1 MLPMVTDGSSDN
13 GESLVLHMVAIVPH
27 VVCKK
32 VTLMFSLSDVKLVLR
47 FWSHLILNFRGVV
60 KEKPGGMVVVEGL
73 LISKVVVE
81 DVEGVGVVSFF
92 ESGVNVT
99 VLVMELMDF
108 CDRYVDKFVC
118 MRLYEV
124 A

>member
-1 MLPMVTDGSSDN
+1 MLPMVVDGSSDN
-13 GESLVLHMVAIVPH
+13 GESLMLHIVAIVPH

-32 VTLMFSLSDVKLVLR
+32 VTLMFSFSDVKLVLMS
-47 FWSHLILNFRGVV
+47 WSHLILNWRGVV

-73 LISKVVVE
+73 LMSKVVGE
-81 DVEGVGVVSFF
+81 DVEGDGVGSSF

-108 CDRYVDKFVC
+108 CDRYVDKLVC
-118 MRLYEV
+118 VRLYDV